1 MEDRIAQANAAARE
15 ERDDEDYADWIAE
28 RRGELEQG
36 EHALR
41 HMLIHVPA
49 NLKVKTP
56 GQRPAVAHAIIIQ
69 ARADIRKVVRR
80 VCIEGVY
87 IHRQPLIDNLRIG
100 LEALRYEWGI
110 K

>member
-28 RRGELEQG
+28 RRAELEQG

-41 HMLIHVPA
+41 NILIHVPA
-49 NLKVKTP
+49 NLKVKRED
-56 GQRPAVAHAIIIQ
+56 QRKGTAHAIIIK
-69 ARADIRKVVRR
+69 ARADIRMVVRR

-87 IHRQPLIDNLRIG
+87 IHRQQLIDNLRTG